1 MPTPADTMTFG
12 WMAARIRRH
21 LSELIRLAFPVM
33 VARVGVLTMALVD
46 TVMVGRFSSEELAYQ
61 SIGLAPLNALYIGS
75 LGLLMG
81 TLVIA
86 ANAMGRETP
95 EEAGAAWRR
104 SVPYAVCI
112 GLLGWAVSLAGGPFL
127 ALTGQSDDLVRG
139 GGEVMAVIGLGLP
152 FLMVYL
158 TTTFFL
164 EGIGRPMAGMVFM
177 IVANV
182 LNILMNWVLVFGA
195 GPIPAMGAT
204 GSAWATTSLR
214 ILGAVTLVAV
224 VWFMV
229 DRDRFAIRKKVEGGW
244 RAWRHQ
250 RMIGYAAG
258 ASIGAEATAFSVLSL
273 MAGWLGILPLGA
285 FSIALNLVGI
295 VFMVALGVGA
305 ATAVRV
311 GTAHGRRDTAD
322 MVVAGWTGLG
332 LNTILMGAIGVVFAL
347 MPVTFAGIYSTDTD
361 LLALT
366 APLIAFAALVLV
378 VDGGQAVMAN
388 ALRGRGD
395 TWIPT
400 STHVLS
406 YFGVMVPVGYWL
418 AFVQDRGALGLM
430 EAILVASIVAVGLLI
445 VRFQWL
451 AARDARIRRRDEA
464 GTQQAV

>member
-1 MPTPADTMTFG
+1 MSTPPATGPETGTLG
-12 WMAARIRRH
+12 WAVARIRRH

-33 VARVGVLTMALVD
+33 VARVGVLSMALVD

-61 SIGLAPLNALYIGS
+61 SIGLAPINALYVGS

-81 TLVIA
+81 TLVVA
-86 ANAMGRETP
+86 ANAMGRGRP

-104 SVPYAVCI
+104 SMPYAAAI
-112 GLLGWAVSLAGGPFL
+112 GVAGWALSLAGGPFL
-127 ALTGQSDDLVRG
+127 ALTGQSADLSRG
-139 GGEVMAVIGLGLP
+139 GGEVMTVIGIGLP
-152 FLMVYL
+152 FLMIYL
-158 TTTFFL
+158 TTSFFL

-177 IVANV
+177 IIANL
-182 LNILMNWVLVFGA
+182 LNIVLNWVLVFGV
-195 GPIPAMGAT
+195 GPIPPMGAT

-214 ILGAVTLVAV
+214 IFGAVFLVAF
-224 VWFMV
+224 VWFMT
-229 DRDRFAIRKKVEGGW
+229 DRDRFAVRRPAEGGW

-258 ASIGAEATAFSVLSL
+258 ASIGAEATAFSILGL
-273 MAGWLGILPLGA
+273 MAGWLGVLPLGA

-295 VFMVALGVGA
+295 VFMVALGIGA

-311 GTAHGRRDTAD
+311 GNAHGRRDTAD

-332 LNTILMGAIGVVFAL
+332 LNTVLMGGIGVVFAA
-347 MPVTFAGIYSTDTD
+347 MPVAFAGFYSTDAE

-378 VDGGQAVMAN
+378 VDGGQAVVAN
-388 ALRGRGD
+388 ALRGRAD

-400 STHVLS
+400 STHILS
-406 YFGVMVPVGYWL
+406 YFGVMVPVGYLL
-418 AFVQDRGALGLM
+418 AFVMDHGAMGLM
-430 EAILVASIVAVGLLI
+430 EAILVASIVSVGLLI

-451 AARDARIRRRDEA
+451 AARDARIRSAAA
-464 GTQQAV
+464 G